1 MDFRVVWLSGIV
13 IGTAAAAGACDA
25 PDPGEITFSERS
37 KTESSSGSSGQASS
51 SSGASSTSSSGTPGT
66 DGGGSS
72 SGEAG
77 AADPVFGNSAFA
89 AGNPGQNANGANAAH
104 AGNVEGKNCIQAGCH
119 LDAANAKW
127 GFGGTVY
134 TKATG
139 GTTVKNAEVR
149 VTGPDGKTFGMAY
162 TDDNGNFWFDG
173 AGAKPPANSR
183 VGVRDAT
190 KKKVMT
196 GTVAGDPGAACN
208 APACH
213 GNTAM
218 RIFLE

>member
-13 IGTAAAAGACDA
+13 LGTATVAAACDA
-25 PDPGEITFSERS
+25 PDPGEVTYSERS
-37 KTESSSGSSGQASS
+37 KAESSSGTSGQASSSGSSG
-51 SSGASSTSSSGTPGT
+51 STSSSGG

-72 SGEAG
+72 SGEGG
-77 AADPVFGNSAFA
+77 AADPVFGTSQFA
-89 AGNPGQNANGANAAH
+89 AGNPGQNANGA
-104 AGNVEGKNCIQAGCH
+104 AGDHGGTVEGRDCIVAGCH
-119 LDAANAKW
+119 VDKGPKW

-134 TKATG
+134 SAANG
-139 GTTVKNAEVR
+139 GGTVKNAEVR

-183 VGVRDAT
+183 AGVRNGT
-190 KKKVMT
+190 KVKLMA
-196 GTVAGDPGAACN
+196 GTVAGDSGSACN
-208 APACH
+208 STACH

-218 RIFLE
+218 RIYLD